1 LSEIRLLV
9 TIILLSFKRIMDIL
23 NSILDNIDQFVIIT
37 NPGGELLF
45 FNKEAE
51 HTIGTLRKE
60 PLRVG
65 ENLLSYVSKERKKVV
80 TEVLQDLNVRKET
93 IKTWAEYTQLNGLTM
108 HLELNYIPVL
118 DEMLN
123 LSYISL
129 LGRDITS
136 SKIFEKKIRAQA
148 ANVENLIQK
157 ANAVIMSTDSRGYI
171 TNWNDHCTHITGFE
185 KNEVYAKR
193 LTDVVLDESIRF
205 SFNDLINRILNGE
218 AVHNYEAKIKTKD
231 GRILTCLM
239 SATPQLTTTGQA
251 VGITFVGQDITELTE
266 YRRSLEDKI
275 EERTVE
281 LRLALQK
288 EKELVELKTR
298 FVSIA
303 SHEFRTPL
311 SSIQFA
317 ANFLKQYHHRI
328 EEHERHQK
336 LDNIVSQVEHMTS
349 LLDDV
354 LTYGKSEAGK
364 INLITSNIRL
374 ADFVTKISEEVGY
387 TTRNTHKT
395 QLEFHHVPSEIETDE
410 KLLRSILSNLLT
422 NAIKFSPGREKVYLT
437 VEGFGRHVQLII
449 RDEGIGIPEEE
460 LENIFEPFLRGKGVA
475 SIPGTGLGLSIT
487 KKAVELLGG
496 SLKAES
502 QVDVGTTFS
511 VLIPF

>member
-1 LSEIRLLV
+1 
-9 TIILLSFKRIMDIL
+9 MDIL

-37 NPGGELLF
+37 NRGGEMLF
-45 FNKEAE
+45 FNKEAA
-51 HTIGTLRKE
+51 HTASTVNKK
-60 PLRVG
+60 PLKIG
-65 ENLLSYVSKERKKVV
+65 ENLLSYISAERKKMVADI
-80 TEVLQDLNVRKET
+80 LQELEIRKET
-93 IKTWAEYTQLNGLTM
+93 VKTWAEYTQLNGLTM

-118 DEMLN
+118 DDMQN
-123 LSYISL
+123 LSYISV

-157 ANAVIMSTDSRGYI
+157 ANAIIIATDSRGYI
-171 TNWNDHCTHITGFE
+171 TNWNNHCTYITGFE

-193 LTDVVLDESIRF
+193 LTDVVLHESVRLSF
-205 SFNDLINRILNGE
+205 SDLINRILNGE
-218 AVHNYEAKIKTKD
+218 AVHNYETKIKTKD
-231 GRILTCLM
+231 GRTLTCLM

-266 YRRSLEDKI
+266 YRKSLEDKI

-288 EKELVELKTR
+288 EKELVEMKTR

-317 ANFLKQYHHRI
+317 ADFLKQYHHRI
-328 EEHERHQK
+328 EEPERHQK
-336 LDNIVSQVEHMTS
+336 LDNIVAQVGHMTA

-354 LTYGKSEAGK
+354 LTYGKNEAGK
-364 INLITSNIRL
+364 INLITSRIRL
-374 ADFVTKISEEVGY
+374 PDFISTIAEEVGY
-387 TTRNTHKT
+387 TTRNTHKI
-395 QLEFHHVPSEIETDE
+395 QVEFQQMPNEIETDE
-410 KLLRSILSNLLT
+410 KLLRSVLSNLLT
-422 NAIKFSPGREKVYLT
+422 NAIKFSPDREKVYLAVT
-437 VEGFGRHVQLII
+437 GIGRHIQII
-449 RDEGIGIPEEE
+449 VRDEGIGIPAEE
-460 LENIFEPFLRGKGVA
+460 LETIFEPFLRGKGVT

-502 QVDVGTTFS
+502 QVDNGTTFS
-511 VLIPF
+511 VLIPYKKL

>member
-1 LSEIRLLV
+1 
-9 TIILLSFKRIMDIL
+9 MDIL
-23 NSILDNIDQFVIIT
+23 DSILDNIDQSVIIT
-37 NPGGELLF
+37 KRGGEMLF
-45 FNKEAE
+45 FNKEAV
-51 HTIGTLRKE
+51 HTVGTLNKK

-65 ENLLSYVSKERKKVV
+65 ENILSYISAERKETVA
-80 TEVLQDLNVRKET
+80 EILQEMEVRKET
-93 IKTWAEYTQLNGLTM
+93 VKTWAEYTQLNGLTM
-108 HLELNYIPVL
+108 HLELSYIPVL
-118 DEMLN
+118 DETQN
-123 LSYISL
+123 LSYISV

-136 SKIFEKKIRAQA
+136 SRIFEKKIRAQA
-148 ANVENLIQK
+148 TNVENLIQK

-171 TNWNDHCTHITGFE
+171 TNWNNHCTHITGFE

-193 LTDVVLDESIRF
+193 LTDVVLHESVRF
-205 SFNDLINRILNGE
+205 SFNDLINRILKGE
-218 AVHNYEAKIKTKD
+218 AVQNYEAKIKTKD
-231 GRILTCLM
+231 GRTLTCLL

-275 EERTVE
+275 EDRTVE

-328 EEHERHQK
+328 DESERHQK
-336 LDNIVSQVEHMTS
+336 LDNIVAQVELMTS

-354 LTYGKSEAGK
+354 LTYGKNEAGK
-364 INLITSNIRL
+364 INLITSTIHL
-374 ADFVTKISEEVGY
+374 TDFITKISEEVGY
-387 TTRNTHKT
+387 TTRNTHKI
-395 QLEFHHVPSEIETDE
+395 QIEFLHVPEEIETDE
-410 KLLRSILSNLLT
+410 KLLRSVLSNILT
-422 NAIKFSPGREKVYLT
+422 NAVKFSPDREKVYLT
-437 VEGFGRHVQLII
+437 VMGIGRHIQLIV
-449 RDEGIGIPEEE
+449 RDEGIGIPADE

-502 QVDVGTTFS
+502 QVDNGTTFS
-511 VLIPF
+511 VLIPYKKF